1 VGAVSRC
8 SLLTTRPVLEHGDQP
23 SRVHALFDV
32 EQFRGLAHRHVV
44 VREVEGPTVV
54 LGSTQPLTTVSPER
68 ATEMATTVVQRR
80 GGGGAVL
87 LQPGDHLWIEAWI
100 PRDDPLWI
108 ADVGAAA
115 AWVGAWWS
123 AALRWCG
130 ARDQSVFRGPSI
142 PGAHGS
148 LVCFS
153 GRGPGEVFQNDRKVV
168 GISQWRSRE
177 GSLFH
182 TCAYTHWDPGALIAL
197 LDLDEAIRAALGDEL
212 RGSAVGVA
220 DLEPAGLDLADL
232 REALLSSF
240 STWQEGT
247 PITSA

>member
-1 VGAVSRC
+1 
-8 SLLTTRPVLEHGDQP
+8 VLEHGDQP

-87 LQPGDHLWIEAWI
+87 LQPGDHLWIEAWV
-100 PRDDPLWI
+100 PRNDPLWR

-115 AWVGAWWS
+115 VWVGAWWS
-123 AALRWCG
+123 AALRVNG
-130 ARDQSVFRGPSI
+130 VMDQSVSRGPSI
-142 PGAHGS
+142 PGSHGS

-177 GSLFH
+177 GALFH
-182 TCAYTHWDPGALIAL
+182 ACAYTHWDPRPLVAL
-197 LDLDEAIRAALGDEL
+197 LDLDEETRAAMNEEL
-212 RGSAVGVA
+212 RGAAVGVA

-232 REALLSSF
+232 RGTLLSSF
-240 STWQEGT
+240 ASWREST
-247 PITSA
+247 PTSSG